1 MFPHVKFFGMD
12 LYSIM
17 IVLGILAEFV
27 VFRVF
32 CVVKKAPAAVFNFF
46 LIVIAGSIILGF
58 LSATLF
64 QSIYN
69 YIASG
74 VWQWKGMTF
83 LGGLVG
89 GVLCFFLFYFSV
101 GHFAFRKKEHLLH
114 LSLFVRCAI
123 PCIVLAHA
131 FGRIGCLFAGCCYG
145 IPSETLGLPMLIKG
159 VYEKRIATQLI
170 ESIFLFLLFGVLT
183 YLLLKKDN
191 AYIAQIYLIAYGVFR
206 FAIEYLRDDP
216 RGSSGISFITPS
228 QLTSI
233 LLIVLGIALIFFH
246 KYAYP
251 KLIAKIQ
258 PHENEE

>member
-1 MFPHVKFFGMD
+1 MLPDVRFLGMD

-17 IVLGILAEFV
+17 IFIGILAAII

-32 CVVKKAPAAVFNFF
+32 CDFKKTPAAVFNFF
-46 LIVIAGSIILGF
+46 LIVIAVSIVLGF

-74 VWQWKGMTF
+74 VWEWKGMTF

-89 GVLCFFLFYFSV
+89 GVVCFFLFYFSV
-101 GHFAFRKKEHLLH
+101 GHFIFKKKEHLIH
-114 LSLFVRCAI
+114 LSEFVRCAI

-145 IPSETLGLPMLIKG
+145 IPSETLGLPMRVHG

-170 ESIFLFLLFGVLT
+170 ESIFLFLLFGALAF
-183 YLLLKKDN
+183 LLLKKDN
-191 AYIAQIYLIAYGVFR
+191 HFIAQIYLISYGVFR

-233 LLIVLGIALIFFH
+233 LLILLGIGLIFFH
-246 KYAYP
+246 IYAYP
-251 KLIAKIQ
+251 KLIAKLK